1 MQSIIHGRQPQL
13 SRRRFVTGG
22 LGGIALAA
30 AGAGVRANS
39 ATANTQPQLRGTEF
53 QLNVDYQSVN
63 ITGRHSVATTIN
75 QSLPAP
81 TLRVR
86 EGDNLLL
93 HVHNALA
100 VDTSIHWHG
109 IVLPTEMDGVPG
121 LSFAG
126 IKPGTTFDYRFTAR
140 QSGTYWYHAHSG
152 HQEQTGVYGALIID
166 PLAPEPFRYDRD
178 YVVLLSDWS
187 DEDPEIVFHK
197 LKKMSHY
204 YNRNERTAGDL
215 WQEIRSKGVAQT
227 WSARAMWNRMRMSE
241 RDISDVTGYTYTFLM
256 NGNNP
261 AQGWSGL
268 FRKGE
273 TVRLRFI
280 NAAAMTFFD
289 VRIPGV
295 KMTVVAADGQYVQ
308 PVSVDEFRIGN
319 AETYDVLVTPDEG
332 AYTIFAQAIDR
343 SGYARGTLTS
353 DAGLQAEIPALD
365 PVPVLTHIDMG
376 MGMGHGDHSSHGD
389 ANQGASDHAGM
400 NHSGMNHEGM
410 IHGSM
415 EHSTMDHSKMNHGA
429 MHHTNIAPAG
439 SGSTSA
445 IKPPGKFDA
454 AQIDMMAESP
464 QYRLDDP
471 GVGLRDHREKYG
483 RRVLTY
489 ADLYNLNNTPDPRD
503 PSREI
508 QLHLTGNMHRY
519 LWSIDG
525 VPYEDAAPLQLK
537 YGERVR
543 FTLVNNTMMN
553 HPFHL
558 HGMWSDLET
567 GDGQHIPRKHT
578 VIVQPGAKISYL
590 VTADAYGRWA
600 YHCHLMYH
608 MMMMFREVRVV

>member
-1 MQSIIHGRQPQL
+1 MRSLLPARRPQL
-13 SRRRFVTGG
+13 SRRRFVTGS
-22 LGGIALAA
+22 LGGFALAA
-30 AGAGVRANS
+30 TGAHIRADASASPTQQLQQQLLGTDFNLDIGYQGVN
-39 ATANTQPQLRGTEF
+39 F
-53 QLNVDYQSVN
+53 
-63 ITGRHSVATTIN
+63 TGRDVIATTVN
-75 QSLPAP
+75 QTLPAP
-81 TLRVR
+81 TLRFR
-86 EGDNLLL
+86 EGDTLNL
-93 HVHNALA
+93 HVRNALA

-109 IVLPTEMDGVPG
+109 IVLPSNMDGVPG

-126 IKPGTTFDYRFTAR
+126 IKPGETFDYRFTTR

-166 PLAPEPFRYDRD
+166 PVAPEPFRYDRD

-187 DEDPEIVFHK
+187 DEDPEVVYAK

-215 WQEIRSKGVAQT
+215 WQEIRSRGVSQT
-227 WSARAMWNRMRMSE
+227 WNNRAMWNQMRMSE

-256 NGNNP
+256 NGQTP
-261 AQGWSGL
+261 EQGWSGL
-268 FRKGE
+268 FSKGE

-289 VRIPGV
+289 VRIPGL
-295 KMTVVAADGQYVQ
+295 KMTVVAADGHYVQ

-353 DAGLQAEIPALD
+353 NVELQAQIPALD
-365 PVPVLTHIDMG
+365 PVPLLSHIDMG
-376 MGMGHGDHSSHGD
+376 MDMGMDMDMDMDRGM
-389 ANQGASDHAGM
+389 SDHA
-400 NHSGMNHEGM
+400 
-410 IHGSM
+410 
-415 EHSTMDHSKMNHGA
+415 DH
-429 MHHTNIAPAG
+429 TIIAAAG
-439 SGSTSA
+439 KGSTA
-445 IKPPGKFDA
+445 PVVALKNIDP
-454 AQIDMMAESP
+454 AQIDTMAEAP
-464 QYRLDDP
+464 QYRLADP

-489 ADLYNLNNTPDPRD
+489 ADLRNLNPTPDPRD
-503 PSREI
+503 PTREI

-525 VPYEDAAPLQLK
+525 VPYEHAAPLTLR

-543 FTLVNNTMMN
+543 ITLVNNTMMN

-567 GDGQHIPRKHT
+567 GDAKYIPRKHT

-608 MMMMFREVRVV
+608 MMMMFREVRVE